1 MIARADYSGQ
11 IGGCLRRNKKVGKVK
26 TQDGKMFDF

>member
-11 IGGCLRRNKKVGKVK
+11 IGDCSRRNKMVGKVE